1 MIYFVEPKAIYD
13 NGLYLEESSNLL
25 FRAKVS
31 ITTTFTEKDREERMS
46 NTQTQPV
53 LAFDKHVS
61 LGLQKLIEF
70 TAVKRSMGRKKAN
83 QYLQNIF

>member
-31 ITTTFTEKDREERMS
+31 IATTFTKKVREETHS
-46 NTQTQPV
+46 NT
-53 LAFDKHVS
+53 ASFS
-61 LGLQKLIEF
+61 L
-70 TAVKRSMGRKKAN
+70 
-83 QYLQNIF
+83 